1 MLSNSKLFADDTF
14 IYIFRI
20 NAMKI
25 IKNFWVSIP
34 VENVIVSKQAQEVNH
49 RVVFFNNRPIN
60 RKSSQ
65 KHLRLFLD
73 EKLNFSENLIF
84 HKFHKFKK
92 VLRVS
97 IYYEN

>member
-1 MLSNSKLFADDTF
+1 M
-14 IYIFRI
+14 
-20 NAMKI
+20 
-25 IKNFWVSIP
+25 
-34 VENVIVSKQAQEVNH
+34 ENVIVSKQAQEVNFSRKKNTDNH
-49 RVVFFNNRPIN
+49 PVVFFNYLPIN

-84 HKFHKFKK
+84 QKFHKFKK
-92 VLRVS
+92 VLIVS